1 MTYTRNNL
9 PSSYQPY
16 EKLTICSN
24 SLIGGGHVVELAGAL
39 PLIIGY
45 GEKPQIWLQAISNP
59 EKMEFV
65 SVIENSVSKF
75 PTVEVKEID
84 GSIIITIQGK
94 QVLKVRNVSNSE
106 AVVENMDLRPI
117 GLNLYGDA
125 NNMNIPNGS
134 FSGNSMSGGGV
145 LLGLGG

>member
-45 GEKPQIWLQAISNP
+45 GEKPQVWLQAISNP

-65 SVIENSVSKF
+65 SVVENSVSKF

-106 AVVENMDLRPI
+106 AIVENMDLRPI

>member
-24 SLIGGGHVVELAGAL
+24 SLIGGGHVVELAGVL

-45 GEKPQIWLQAISNP
+45 GEKPQVWLQAISNP

-65 SVIENSVSKF
+65 SVVENSVSKF
-75 PTVEVKEID
+75 STVEVKEID

-134 FSGNSMSGGGV
+134 ISGNSMSGGGV

>member
-1 MTYTRNNL
+1 MIYTRNNL

-16 EKLTICSN
+16 DKLTICSN
-24 SLIGGGHVVELAGAL
+24 SLIGGGHLVELAGAL

-45 GEKPQIWLQAISNP
+45 GEKPQVWLQAVSNP

-65 SVIENSVSKF
+65 SVVENSVSKF
-75 PTVEVKEID
+75 PAVEVKEID

-94 QVLKVRNVSNSE
+94 QVLKVRNVSKSE

-117 GLNLYGDA
+117 GLNLYGDG
-125 NNMNIPNGS
+125 NNMNMPNGS

>member
-24 SLIGGGHVVELAGAL
+24 SLIGGGHLVELAGEL

-45 GEKPQIWLQAISNP
+45 GEKPQVWLQAISNP

-65 SVIENSVSKF
+65 SVVENSVSKF
-75 PTVEVKEID
+75 PAVEVKEID

-117 GLNLYGDA
+117 GLILYGDA
-125 NNMNIPNGS
+125 NNMNMPNGS

>member
-24 SLIGGGHVVELAGAL
+24 SLIGGGHLVELAGAL

-45 GEKPQIWLQAISNP
+45 GEKPQVWLQAFSNP

-65 SVIENSVSKF
+65 SVVENSVSKF
-75 PTVEVKEID
+75 PAVEVKEIE

-94 QVLKVRNVSNSE
+94 QVLKVRNVSNRE

-125 NNMNIPNGS
+125 NNMNMPNGS

-145 LLGLGG
+145 LLGFGG

>member
-1 MTYTRNNL
+1 MIYTRNNL

-16 EKLTICSN
+16 DKLTICSN
-24 SLIGGGHVVELAGAL
+24 SLIGGGHLVELAGAL

-45 GEKPQIWLQAISNP
+45 GEKPQVWLQAVSNP

-65 SVIENSVSKF
+65 SVVENSVSKF
-75 PTVEVKEID
+75 PAVEVKEID

-94 QVLKVRNVSNSE
+94 QVLKVRNVSKSE
-106 AVVENMDLRPI
+106 AVVEKMDLRPI
-117 GLNLYGDA
+117 GLNLYGDG
-125 NNMNIPNGS
+125 NNMNMPNGS

-145 LLGLGG
+145 LLG

>member
-45 GEKPQIWLQAISNP
+45 GEKPQVWLQAISNP

-65 SVIENSVSKF
+65 SVVENSVSKF

>member
-1 MTYTRNNL
+1 MIYTRNNL

-16 EKLTICSN
+16 DKLTICSN
-24 SLIGGGHVVELAGAL
+24 SLIGGGHLVELAGAL

-45 GEKPQIWLQAISNP
+45 GEKPQVWLQAVSNP

-65 SVIENSVSKF
+65 SVVENSVSKF
-75 PTVEVKEID
+75 PAVEVKEID

-94 QVLKVRNVSNSE
+94 QVLKVRNVSKSE

-125 NNMNIPNGS
+125 NNMNMPNGS
-134 FSGNSMSGGGV
+134 FSGNSMSGGGI

>member
-24 SLIGGGHVVELAGAL
+24 SLIGGGHLVELAGAL

-45 GEKPQIWLQAISNP
+45 GEKPQVWLQAISNP

-65 SVIENSVSKF
+65 SIVENSVSKF
-75 PTVEVKEID
+75 PAVEVKEID

-125 NNMNIPNGS
+125 KNMHMPNGS

>member
-45 GEKPQIWLQAISNP
+45 GEKPQVWLQAISNP

-65 SVIENSVSKF
+65 SVVENSVSKF
-75 PTVEVKEID
+75 PAVEVKEID

>member
-45 GEKPQIWLQAISNP
+45 GEKPQVWLQAISNP

-65 SVIENSVSKF
+65 SIVENSVSKF

>member
-24 SLIGGGHVVELAGAL
+24 SLIGGGHLVELAGAL

-45 GEKPQIWLQAISNP
+45 GEKPQVWLQAFSNP

-65 SVIENSVSKF
+65 SVVENSVSKF
-75 PTVEVKEID
+75 PAVEVKEID

-94 QVLKVRNVSNSE
+94 QVLKVRNISNSE

-125 NNMNIPNGS
+125 NNMNMPNGS

>member
-9 PSSYQPY
+9 PSSCHPY

-24 SLIGGGHVVELAGAL
+24 SLIGGGHLVELAGAL

-45 GEKPQIWLQAISNP
+45 GEKPQVWLQAVSNP

-65 SVIENSVSKF
+65 SVVENSVSKF
-75 PTVEVKEID
+75 PAVEVKEID

-94 QVLKVRNVSNSE
+94 QVLKVRNVSKSE

-125 NNMNIPNGS
+125 KNMNMPNGS
-134 FSGNSMSGGGV
+134 FSGNSMSGGGI

>member
-24 SLIGGGHVVELAGAL
+24 SLIGGGHLVELAGAL

-45 GEKPQIWLQAISNP
+45 GEKPQVWLQAISNP

-65 SVIENSVSKF
+65 SIVENSVSKF
-75 PTVEVKEID
+75 PAVEVKEID

-106 AVVENMDLRPI
+106 AIVENMDLRPI

-125 NNMNIPNGS
+125 NNMNMPNGS

>member
-24 SLIGGGHVVELAGAL
+24 SLIGGGHVVELAGVL

-45 GEKPQIWLQAISNP
+45 GEKPQVWLQAISNP
-59 EKMEFV
+59 EKMEVV
-65 SVIENSVSKF
+65 SVVENSVSKF
-75 PTVEVKEID
+75 STVEVKEID

-134 FSGNSMSGGGV
+134 ISGNSMSGGGV

>member
-1 MTYTRNNL
+1 MTYTKNNL

-16 EKLTICSN
+16 KKLTICSN
-24 SLIGGGHVVELAGAL
+24 SLIGGGHIVELAGAL

-45 GEKPQIWLQAISNP
+45 GEKPQVWIQAISDP
-59 EKMEFV
+59 EKMQFV
-65 SVIENSVSKF
+65 SIVENSVSKF
-75 PTVEVKEID
+75 PAVEVKEIN
-84 GSIIITIQGK
+84 GFLIITIQGK
-94 QVLKVRNVSNSE
+94 QILKVRNLSNDE

-117 GLNLYGDA
+117 GLNLYGDTHS
-125 NNMNIPNGS
+125 MSLPNGT

>member
-24 SLIGGGHVVELAGAL
+24 SLIGGGHVVELAGSL
-39 PLIIGY
+39 PLIIGR
-45 GEKPQIWLQAISNP
+45 GEKPQVWLQAINNP

-65 SVIENSVSKF
+65 SVVENSVSKF
-75 PTVEVKEID
+75 PAVEVKEID
-84 GSIIITIQGK
+84 GAIIVTIQGK
-94 QVLKVRNVSNSE
+94 QILKVRNSSANE
-106 AVVENMDLRPI
+106 AVVDSMDLRPI
-117 GLNLYGDA
+117 GLNIYGDA
-125 NNMNIPNGS
+125 QIMNIPNGS

-145 LLGLGG
+145 LLGLGA

>member
-24 SLIGGGHVVELAGAL
+24 SLIGGGHLVELAGAL

-45 GEKPQIWLQAISNP
+45 GEKPQVWLQAISNP

-65 SVIENSVSKF
+65 SVVENSVSKF
-75 PTVEVKEID
+75 PAVEVKEID

-106 AVVENMDLRPI
+106 AVVEKMDLRPI
-117 GLNLYGDA
+117 GLILYGDA
-125 NNMNIPNGS
+125 NNMNMPNGS

>member
-1 MTYTRNNL
+1 MTYKRNNL

-39 PLIIGY
+39 PLIIGC
-45 GEKPQIWLQAISNP
+45 GEKPQVWLQAISNP

-65 SVIENSVSKF
+65 SVVENSVSKF
-75 PTVEVKEID
+75 PAVEVKEID

>member
-24 SLIGGGHVVELAGAL
+24 SLIGGGHLVELSGAL

-45 GEKPQIWLQAISNP
+45 GEKPQVWLQAFSNP

-65 SVIENSVSKF
+65 SVVENSVSKF
-75 PTVEVKEID
+75 PAVEVKEID
-84 GSIIITIQGK
+84 GSIIITIQGE
-94 QVLKVRNVSNSE
+94 QVLKVRNISNSE

-125 NNMNIPNGS
+125 NNLNMPNGS